1 MEATSVEDGD
11 PAGRRVA
18 GPRKGAHDAI
28 DL

>member
-1 MEATSVEDGD
+1 MEATPAEDGD

-18 GPRKGAHDAI
+18 GPRKEPDDGI